1 MKKVKLNV
9 GGQLFKVSFDLLKT
23 SSDFFDCCLTENFEF
38 NEEVNVDRSPVLFA
52 NILDFLNNRYNGNPD
67 EFFISELDFYGIE
80 NNLSTKKESQ
90 KSLCVSGMFGPNR
103 RIVLHDQRVESN
115 YTLKNLYIVFKD
127 FPEYINTEFGFGP
140 NKLIDY
146 MICYFEIEVGGHIEL
161 RLDNDQ
167 INIYKQKSKITL
179 ENKSSSTSNRQ
190 ETQSCIFTIKDL
202 DIKVKK
208 DNFLRCVFDSKQIN
222 GFAMFDLQ
230 VSSFIDIEV

>member
-9 GGQLFKVSFDLLKT
+9 GGQLFKVSFDLLKN
-23 SSDFFDCCLTENFEF
+23 SSDFFDCCLTENFNE

-52 NILDFLNNRYNGNPD
+52 NVLDFLNNRYNGNPD

-80 NNLSTKKESQ
+80 NNLSIKKESQ

-115 YTLKNLYIVFKD
+115 YKLKNLYIVFKN
-127 FPEYINTEFGFGP
+127 FPGFINTDFGFSP

-146 MICYFEIEVGGHIEL
+146 MICCFEIEVGCRTEL

-167 INIYKQKSKITL
+167 INIYKQKGTITL
-179 ENKSSSTSNRQ
+179 ENKSSSSGYR
-190 ETQSCIFTIKDL
+190 ETKQSCIFTIKDL

-208 DNFLRCVFDSKQIN
+208 GNFLRCVFESKQIN